1 MPEKSLAD
9 KLLLWGTLGE
19 GMKSRPEELAYLE
32 EQRRELV
39 ARLEQV
45 EALMTEQNAYEA
57 RLRETTR
64 QRIEAEAQ
72 ADELCSRLIGALK
85 ARYGK
90 RNPVLHEF
98 GIRPNERP
106 GPRGRREEEP
116 PPPAE
121 EPST

>member
-1 MPEKSLAD
+1 MPDKSLAD

-19 GMKSRPEELAYLE
+19 GMKSRPQELAFLE

-45 EALMTEQNAYEA
+45 EALMTEENNYEA

-64 QRIEAEAQ
+64 QRIEAETQ
-72 ADELCSRLIGALK
+72 AGELCSRLIGALK

-90 RNPVLHEF
+90 RNPVLHQF
-98 GIRPNERP
+98 GIRPNEQP
-106 GPRGRREEEP
+106 GPRGKRHEEP
-116 PPPAE
+116 PPPTE
-121 EPST
+121 ESAQ